1 MSAHREKAHN
11 SLKFFWLWFLEYLQV
26 SREHT
31 LSTSASEFSH
41 LKGETAGKLSVE
53 GCCRG
58 GAWVLSTSHLLCT
71 WKEQASTTKESPLEK
86 RGTYQKLEVW
96 RAYTDRAEI
105 REVAGYQDVCESNSN
120 GRAAVGRAVKP
131 SPTDSTIPCSVLS
144 SRKLF
149 RSHFSPTLN
158 VCVTDC
164 LKKWFHYWG
173 VRTIDLDDF

>member
-1 MSAHREKAHN
+1 M
-11 SLKFFWLWFLEYLQV
+11 
-26 SREHT
+26 
-31 LSTSASEFSH
+31 STSASEFSH

-96 RAYTDRAEI
+96 RAYTDIAEI

-120 GRAAVGRAVKP
+120 GRAAVVRAVKP
-131 SPTDSTIPCSVLS
+131 SPTDSTVPCSRPFFKETLPLS
-144 SRKLF
+144 FLSYTECLCNRLLEEMVSLL
-149 RSHFSPTLN
+149 RS
-158 VCVTDC
+158 
-164 LKKWFHYWG
+164 
-173 VRTIDLDDF
+173 